1 MDNLYIIYEIN
12 ILEYLEF
19 KLVYIVSDIIKLLYI
34 YVTIINIV

>member
-19 KLVYIVSDIIKLLYI
+19 KLVYILSDIIKLLYI